1 MIHKCL
7 WLAMFLTGT
16 VIAEPEVIA
25 DFGGKNT
32 GFVSPSERLR
42 TIASEQSIPASA
54 TSQARPPMADRFP
67 VESDMR
73 VGLID
78 AHDHDKPVNRPFF
91 ILGYD
96 QHSAE
101 WLQENRN
108 YLIEINARGLVT
120 NVQSE
125 QQMNVLREYGSGLT
139 MDAIPVDS
147 VAAVFGLAFYPVLV
161 TKEEVT
167 Q

>member
-1 MIHKCL
+1 MINRYF

-25 DFGGKNT
+25 DLGGKNT
-32 GFVSPSERLR
+32 GLVSPSERLR
-42 TIASEQSIPASA
+42 TIASEQSIPS
-54 TSQARPPMADRFP
+54 SQVRQPMADRFP

-78 AHDHDKPVNRPFF
+78 PHSHDKPVNRPFF
-91 ILGYD
+91 IIGYD

-101 WLQENRN
+101 WLQENRD

-125 QQMNVLREYGSGLT
+125 QHMQVLREYGGGLT

-147 VAAVFGLAFYPVLV
+147 IAAVFGLAFYPVLV